1 MLPPVDP
8 AVLTANPKFA
18 VLHQSLVTS
27 KLNHNGSSNVED
39 VAVVKARQEFKKLQ
53 DVVHVV
59 LAQLS
64 GRLEREDQKLLQDDI
79 AIQYQQALTQLY
91 TPDVQLAL
99 KNQERHLKQEIRGL
113 RERLEEAETQLLDYE
128 RVKGMRVIAAAYGEV
143 KRECET
149 VQEEIRRLED
159 SR

>member
-1 MLPPVDP
+1 MRSSIE
-8 AVLTANPKFA
+8 TNQ
-18 VLHQSLVTS
+18 LHLSQRRIELAD
-27 KLNHNGSSNVED
+27 LASNVLATHRTLLE
-39 VAVVKARQEFKKLQ
+39 AVVRALEQTLHGSVARGVRAKADYLACITEGMEKKL
-53 DVVHVV
+53 
-59 LAQLS
+59 
-64 GRLEREDQKLLQDDI
+64 E
-79 AIQYQQALTQLY
+79 IQYQQALAQLY

-99 KNQERHLKQEIRGL
+99 KNHERHLKQEIRGL
-113 RERLEEAETQLLDYE
+113 RERLEEAETQLHDYE